1 MSVSPLTDGSRITV
15 SSNQISCDLAG
26 EIAILNLDN
35 GVYYGLDPVG
45 ARLWTLLQE
54 PQTFAQVR
62 GALLLEF
69 DVDATCSRATFGTTR
84 DLSQQVLID
93 IRHDLARPCVR
104 VQTPR

>member
-15 SSNQISCDLAG
+15 SSDQISCDLAG
-26 EIAILNLDN
+26 EIAILNLAN

-62 GALLLEF
+62 EALLLEF
-69 DVDATCSRATFGTTR
+69 DVDPDVLES
-84 DLSQQVLID
+84 DLRELLSDLIKQGLID
-93 IRHDLARPCVR
+93 IQP
-104 VQTPR
+104 

>member
-1 MSVSPLTDGSRITV
+1 MSVSPLADDSRITV

-26 EIAILNLDN
+26 EMAILNLDN

-54 PQTFAQVR
+54 PRTLAQVR

-69 DVDATCSRATFGTTR
+69 DVDADVLER
-84 DLSQQVLID
+84 DLRELLGNLIKQGLID
-93 IRHDLARPCVR
+93 IQP
-104 VQTPR
+104 